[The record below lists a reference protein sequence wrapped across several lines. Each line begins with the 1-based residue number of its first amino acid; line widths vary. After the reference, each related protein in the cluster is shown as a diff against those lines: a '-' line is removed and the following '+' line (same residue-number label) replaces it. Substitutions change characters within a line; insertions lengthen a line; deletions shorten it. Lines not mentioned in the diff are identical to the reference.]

1 MSFFDFF
8 KNKPTA
14 TNTTTSVELP
24 EEQTITW
31 ENTFDPDL
39 FFQGYEAAVTD
50 LENNGKVAA
59 AETLRANQSKL
70 QLAFLTRFEKQLQ
83 NDLQHIADSEM
94 KTDHIIAS
102 VNAVRVY
109 NKQMNVTVRAR
120 LAQTKKHLIGE
131 EI

>member
-1 MSFFDFF
+1 MSFFDFL
-8 KNKPTA
+8 KRNQLLPTQRRQLSYRKSKQSLGKILLIP
-14 TNTTTSVELP
+14 T
-24 EEQTITW
+24 
-31 ENTFDPDL
+31 
-39 FFQGYEAAVTD
+39 FFQGYDAAITD